1 MGELLLVASVGN
13 VSNVMEEG
21 RYIRF
26 WFDDLLSVGS
36 LCAVFPMLF
45 RMPWNSNSSV
55 KVCCVPMESR
65 VSWVAS
71 FMRHASI

>member
-26 WFDDLLSVGS
+26 WFDYLLGVGS

-45 RMPWNSNSSV
+45 RMPWN
-55 KVCCVPMESR
+55 
-65 VSWVAS
+65 
-71 FMRHASI
+71 